1 MRKVFA
7 DTLYW
12 IVVTKP
18 RDEWHDAALAAKNRL
33 GDVILVTTDNV
44 LIEVL
49 AALGNQGSVLRDKA
63 VQMVRGILKSP
74 NVQVIAQG
82 RKSFLDGLDRYAR
95 RQDKSYSL
103 TDCISMNVMESES
116 IQEILTNDHH
126 FEQEEFRVLIQKR

>member
-12 IVVTKP
+12 IAVTKP